1 MVRAWLLARSTS
13 QGQTIMQTQRN
24 YTQTLLG
31 FYMVPIW
38 SQYFCE
44 WLHHAFADDGF
55 GNLVNIPSKSFPVYA
70 IEQVY
75 GQE

>member
-1 MVRAWLLARSTS
+1 
-13 QGQTIMQTQRN
+13 MQKQRN

-70 IEQVY
+70 IEQIY
-75 GQE
+75 NQE